1 MTKSRLFEL
10 QALRGRYSEAEHGLR
25 AIAAIQARVIGGS
38 HPAALLS
45 RHRIAWM
52 TFKQG
57 RYEEAESEATAVFSQ
72 RAQVLGPQHPQT
84 LQTQDLLMEVR
95 RRLEG
100 S

>member
-1 MTKSRLFEL
+1 
-10 QALRGRYSEAEHGLR
+10 
-25 AIAAIQARVIGGS
+25 
-38 HPAALLS
+38 
-45 RHRIAWM
+45 M